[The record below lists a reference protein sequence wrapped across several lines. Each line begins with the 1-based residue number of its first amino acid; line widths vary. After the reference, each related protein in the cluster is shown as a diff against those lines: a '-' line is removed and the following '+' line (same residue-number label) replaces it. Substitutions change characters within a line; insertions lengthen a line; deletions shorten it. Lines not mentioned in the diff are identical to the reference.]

1 MSQLLKRPVLK
12 KPGSQLRQLA
22 TQIQKTVDTK
32 PNTETFDPVL
42 EQIDPDHLIPTGST
56 LLNCAC
62 SDNPT
67 GGYGLGKLVNIIGD
81 SSSGKS
87 FLALTCFAEMAM
99 FKKFDDYRLIYDDV
113 EAALEF
119 NVNYLFGVDV
129 GSRIETNV
137 VSDTIQDFY
146 GNILKA
152 IKDDRPFVY
161 ILDSLDALTS
171 KEEMERT
178 KMYTKE
184 KKEGQ
189 QDKGS
194 YKTEKAKMVS
204 EILRVTTRDI
214 KNKEALVLIVSQT
227 RDNLGFG
234 FSTKTRSGGKALKF
248 FSCHEMWLSIKK
260 PFTKKDRT
268 IGVNSISKLTKNKLT
283 GKVREVNIPIYYDYG
298 IDDIGANI
306 DFLVDEGHWK
316 KAKQTIKVPEF
327 ELEGTRETI
336 IRHVEHYS
344 KEKDLQQLVGTVWNQ
359 IEESIRLNRKRRY

>member
-1 MSQLLKRPVLK
+1 MSQLLK
-12 KPGSQLRQLA
+12 KPGSQLRKLA
-22 TQIQKTVDTK
+22 GQIQKTVDTK

-62 SDNPT
+62 SDNPR

-87 FLALTCFAEMAM
+87 FLALTCFAEMVM
-99 FKKFDDYRLIYDDV
+99 FKKFDEYRLIYDVV

-119 NVNYLFGVDV
+119 NVNYLFGSEV
-129 GSRIETNV
+129 GERIETNV

-152 IKDDRPFVY
+152 IKGDQPFVY

-171 KEEMERT
+171 KEEVERT
-178 KMYTKE
+178 KQYTKE
-184 KKEGQ
+184 KKPGQ
-189 QDKGS
+189 KDTGS

-204 EILRVTTRDI
+204 EILRVITRDI
-214 KNKEALVLIVSQT
+214 KSREALVLVVSQT

-248 FSCHEMWLSIKK
+248 FSCHEMWLSIKE
-260 PFTKKDRT
+260 PFKKKERVV
-268 IGVNSISKLTKNKLT
+268 GVNSVSKVTKNKLT

-306 DFLVDEGHWK
+306 DFLVKEDHWK
-316 KAKQTIKVPEF
+316 KTKQTIKAPEF
-327 ELEGTRETI
+327 ELEGTRDKI
-336 IRHVEHYS
+336 IRHIEHYS
-344 KEKDLQQLVGTVWNQ
+344 KEKALQLLVGKVWNS
-359 IEESIRLNRKRRY
+359 IEQSIRLNRKRRY